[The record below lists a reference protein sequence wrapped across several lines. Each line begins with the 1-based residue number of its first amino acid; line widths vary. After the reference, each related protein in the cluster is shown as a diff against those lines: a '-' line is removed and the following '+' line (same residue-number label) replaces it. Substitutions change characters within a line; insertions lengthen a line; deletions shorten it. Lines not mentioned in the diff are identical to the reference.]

1 VCSSRFQ
8 IHREVCRCF
17 RRTHV
22 ICSLACITSATHHAR
37 ILLSIVPDHN
47 ACAWCTYL
55 CFFYRYDGEC
65 YVFPAVFPALWIPDT
80 PPLRGYAFSWF
91 PSYNAEAALSSV
103 LSTLYLAGN
112 SSVCGDCVYSYGD
125 FEARVEYGYF
135 PNGTSCTTW
144 PCPSPPPPPAAVST
158 YIAPSAQ
165 SITLANLLVLTPFY
179 LILAWVV
186 ARCFPHDTGVHPP
199 RWGKANR
206 PATSSSPRVSVTTR
220 GVVLD
225 KITKWYGKGKL
236 AVSAVSGRMRHGEVF
251 ALLGHN
257 GAGKST
263 LFSVLSGNL
272 TATAGVGTVYGY
284 DMATQMDEIRRI
296 SGICSQEDVLWHEL
310 TAAEHVQL

>member
-1 VCSSRFQ
+1 M
-8 IHREVCRCF
+8 
-17 RRTHV
+17 
-22 ICSLACITSATHHAR
+22 
-37 ILLSIVPDHN
+37 
-47 ACAWCTYL
+47 W
-55 CFFYRYDGEC
+55 
-65 YVFPAVFPALWIPDT
+65 PALWIPDT

-103 LSTLYLAGN
+103 LSTLYIAGN
-112 SSVCGDCVYSYGD
+112 STVCGDCVYSYGD

-135 PNGTSCTTW
+135 PNGTYCSSW
-144 PCPSPPPPPAAVST
+144 PCPPQPPPPAIST
-158 YIAPSAQ
+158 YFAPSAQ
-165 SITLANLLVLTPFY
+165 AITLSNLCVLTPFY
-179 LILAWVV
+179 LALAWVIAV
-186 ARCFPHDTGVHPP
+186 CFPHDTGVKPP
-199 RWGKANR
+199 RWGKGASPASPPAN
-206 PATSSSPRVSVTTR
+206 VTR
-220 GVVLD
+220 GVFLE

-272 TATAGVGTVYGY
+272 VATAGSGTIYGY
-284 DMATQMDEIRRI
+284 DMATEMDKIRRI